1 MTLPDE
7 MQRLTEDMRE
17 AYEARMQAVT
27 AIRAGAVGEVDDLH
41 AARQEMAAAL
51 RRRLADDVDRLRVSV
66 ASTRAAM
73 ASRVKELRGEMNKAH
88 QIWDELGGFMRR
100 ARARVQV
107 TPPAPSVEEKLP
119 SRRQKR
125 LFRKR

>member
-1 MTLPDE
+1 MTLSDE
-7 MQRLTEDMRE
+7 MQGLTEHLRE
-17 AYEARMQAVT
+17 AYEARMQAVI
-27 AIRAGAVGEVDDLH
+27 AIRAGAVREVDDLH
-41 AARQEMAAAL
+41 AAREEMAAAL

-73 ASRVKELRGEMNKAH
+73 ASEMSKAH
-88 QIWDELGGFMRR
+88 RIWDELGAFMRQ
-100 ARARVQV
+100 ARAGAQV
-107 TPPAPSVEEKLP
+107 TPRFPSMEEKLP